1 MHTSRRPLL
10 SKDGDYEQVMRI
22 CEHAVE
28 LYPFEEQVHRLLLEA
43 YLKQKQPGKALRHYQ
58 HTLEL
63 FYRELNVDLTEA
75 FKDLYDE
82 ISSGVNRVEHDLN
95 IIKQDLR
102 ETEEA
107 SGAFLCNYDVF
118 KSLYRLQ
125 ARSMMRTGQSV
136 YVALFTLNNH
146 LGDSPSEKVL
156 QNTMPILQD
165 CVIGSLRKGDIVSKY
180 SPAQYVVILPL
191 TNFENGEKVLKRISN
206 KFKLAYHGKEV
217 VLSTRLKA
225 IEPVK

>member
-1 MHTSRRPLL
+1 
-10 SKDGDYEQVMRI
+10 
-22 CEHAVE
+22 
-28 LYPFEEQVHRLLLEA
+28 
-43 YLKQKQPGKALRHYQ
+43 
-58 HTLEL
+58 
-63 FYRELNVDLTEA
+63 
-75 FKDLYDE
+75 
-82 ISSGVNRVEHDLN
+82 
-95 IIKQDLR
+95 
-102 ETEEA
+102 
-107 SGAFLCNYDVF
+107 
-118 KSLYRLQ
+118 
-125 ARSMMRTGQSV
+125 MMRTGQSV